1 MKAKILKSKTK
12 SKKPAT
18 PKSVEPAIAGVEK
31 ALSVMNQDLLNLG
44 GTEKKPAKKT
54 TKRKPKETGILKDEY
69 VCRKIVGIDGDTA
82 KNTVTKKARSK
93 TTEPDALPIENYTQ
107 KTWYEFKNTGLL
119 LFVNTFL
126 HIFGWAICVVTDAAD
141 QVIAVY
147 PARTRYRGFSGESLS
162 NAYVKLSE
170 YIHKNHKALLDEARD

>member
-12 SKKPAT
+12 SKKPVT
-18 PKSVEPAIAGVEK
+18 PKSVEPASA
-31 ALSVMNQDLLNLG
+31 
-44 GTEKKPAKKT
+44 
-54 TKRKPKETGILKDEY
+54 GILKDEF
-69 VCRKIVGIDGDTA
+69 VLTKVVGIDGDTA
-82 KNTVTKKARSK
+82 KKAVTKMARSK

-170 YIHKNHKALLDEARD
+170 YIHKNHKALRDEARD

>member
-12 SKKPAT
+12 SKKPVT
-18 PKSVEPAIAGVEK
+18 SKSVEPASA
-31 ALSVMNQDLLNLG
+31 
-44 GTEKKPAKKT
+44 
-54 TKRKPKETGILKDEY
+54 GILKDEF
-69 VCRKIVGIDGDTA
+69 VLTKVVGIDGDTA
-82 KNTVTKKARSK
+82 KKAVTKKARSK

>member
-12 SKKPAT
+12 SKKDS
-18 PKSVEPAIAGVEK
+18 KSVQVRRPKKALNAAIKALEEPKADTKKKVEK
-31 ALSVMNQDLLNLG
+31 
-44 GTEKKPAKKT
+44 
-54 TKRKPKETGILKDEY
+54 
-69 VCRKIVGIDGDTA
+69 
-82 KNTVTKKARSK
+82 K
-93 TTEPDALPIENYTQ
+93 TTEPEALPIENYTK
-107 KTWYEFKNTGLL
+107 KTWYEFKKTGLL

-170 YIHKNHKALLDEARD
+170 YIHKNHKKLLDEARD

>member
-12 SKKPAT
+12 SNKPSPA
-18 PKSVEPAIAGVEK
+18 KSGEPAIAGVIDR
-31 ALSVMNQDLLNLG
+31 LNNRNQGILTQAAAVEN
-44 GTEKKPAKKT
+44 PAKKT
-54 TKRKPKETGILKDEY
+54 AKRKPKETGILKDEY
-69 VCRKIVGIDGDTA
+69 VCRKIVGIDGDT
-82 KNTVTKKARSK
+82 VKKAVSK

-162 NAYVKLSE
+162 NAYIKLSE
-170 YIHKNHKALLDEARD
+170 YIHKNHRTLLDEARD

>member
-12 SKKPAT
+12 SKNSSSA
-18 PKSVEPAIAGVEK
+18 KSGEPAVAGVIDCLNNRNQEI
-31 ALSVMNQDLLNLG
+31 LSQAAAVEN
-44 GTEKKPAKKT
+44 PAKKT
-54 TKRKPKETGILKDEY
+54 AKRKPKETGILKDEY
-69 VCRKIVGIDGDTA
+69 VCRKIVGIDGDT
-82 KNTVTKKARSK
+82 VKKAVSK
-93 TTEPDALPIENYTQ
+93 TTEPNALPIENYTQ

-147 PARTRYRGFSGESLS
+147 PARTRYRGFLEESQS